1 MILRGLTIDNGG
13 SEVRTLPIDG
23 DIDKMSNDFVTI
35 EKRDFRVK
43 EIEDKLEL
51 CNVLKAPKEAY
62 LGIVA
67 RGAAGRLYDAKAM
80 TFDSQSTKT
89 SSTNYYRQIVYA
101 IARDA
106 MKATLKG
113 EQQDTEDID
122 FDYVITT
129 CIPIKEHSGKNDCAT
144 KLKAAL
150 SGEYT
155 VEFPL
160 FDEPRTITFKIRPEC
175 IGVVPEGGVAV
186 AALKDQLTP
195 DDISL
200 VIDMGHVSV
209 DIAIFKGKTMYG
221 DKVISSPY
229 AGSTLIAL
237 LRSALADEGYSVN
250 DSQVQRI
257 LETGVVKHGAQEVDA
272 IDIVNAQKG
281 IYVRNFL
288 KKEILSILNMNAI
301 NAKQVQY
308 LVPIGAGMNNPERE
322 GSIVRELALCCG
334 LSSAAVKVLSKD
346 LRYVNVEQT
355 ALFAKALYR
364 RASRTV

>member
-13 SEVRTLPIDG
+13 SEVRTLPIDNN
-23 DIDKMSNDFVTI
+23 IDRMSNDFVTI
-35 EKRDFRVK
+35 EAQDFRVK
-43 EIEDKLEL
+43 EVEDKLEL
-51 CNVLKAPKEAY
+51 CNVTKAPNEAY
-62 LGIVA
+62 IGIVA

-80 TFDSQSTKT
+80 TFDSQSAKT
-89 SSTNYYRQIVYA
+89 ASINYYRQIIYA

-106 MKATLKG
+106 MKTKLK
-113 EQQDTEDID
+113 DDVKSTEDMD
-122 FDYVITT
+122 FDYIIAT
-129 CIPIKEHSGKNDCAT
+129 CIPIKEHSGKNDCTA

-150 SGEYT
+150 SGDYV

-160 FDEPRTITFKIRPEC
+160 LNKVHTVSFRVKQEC

-186 AALKDQLTP
+186 AALREELTP

-200 VIDMGHVSV
+200 VIDMGHVTV
-209 DIAIFKGKTMYG
+209 DIALFKGRTIYG

-257 LETGVVKHGAQEVDA
+257 LETGIVKHGAQEIDA
-272 IDIVNAQKG
+272 TDIVNAQKV
-281 IYVRNFL
+281 IYVQNFL

-308 LVPIGAGMNNPERE
+308 LIPVGAGMNNPERE
-322 GSIVRELALCCG
+322 RSIVRELALNCG
-334 LSSAAVKVLSKD
+334 LSSAAVKILSKD

-355 ALFAKALYR
+355 ALFTKALYR
-364 RASRTV
+364 RMVRTS

>member
-1 MILRGLTIDNGG
+1 MVLRGLTIDNGG

-35 EKRDFRVK
+35 EEKDFRVK

-51 CNVLKAPKEAY
+51 CNVLKAPKETY

-67 RGAAGRLYDAKAM
+67 RGVAGRLYDAKAM
-80 TFDSQSTKT
+80 TFDSQSAKT

-106 MKATLKG
+106 MKANLKTG
-113 EQQDTEDID
+113 QQKEDIG
-122 FDYVITT
+122 FDYVIAT

-150 SGEYT
+150 NGEYI

-160 FDEPRTITFKIRPEC
+160 FDEPRTITFKVRSEC

-237 LRSALADEGYSVN
+237 LRSALVDEGYSVN
-250 DSQVQRI
+250 DTQVQRI
-257 LETGVVKHGAQEVDA
+257 LETGIVKHGAQEVDA
-272 IDIVNAQKG
+272 TDIVNAQKG

-288 KKEILSILNMNAI
+288 KKEVLSILNMNAI

-308 LVPIGAGMNNPERE
+308 LIPIGAGMNNPERE

-364 RASRTV
+364 RAARTV